1 VIELCPVP
9 WNLTGKGFIILYKFS
24 NDNLKHISN
33 YLNPGPGFE
42 FKNGLGC
49 IMLVDYNTSNV
60 GPYKELLFI
69 PGKFAINGEKKYSI
83 TKIYVS
89 ENDSVINGRKNW
101 AIPKELADFKFEQ
114 EDKSITHVKITHENN
129 LFLDAKIKEFGL
141 RFPVSTS
148 LLPFPLC
155 QYQDEMLY
163 YTKFLGVGKGRLAS
177 IDFSYI
183 NNDLFPDVTNIRP
196 LMAISVDDFKIT
208 FPEAKIISR

>member
-1 VIELCPVP
+1 MIGLCPAP
-9 WNLTGKGFIILYKFS
+9 WNLSGKGFIIIYKFS
-24 NDNLKHISN
+24 DNNLRNFSN

-42 FKNGLGC
+42 FKGGLGC
-49 IMLVDYNTSNV
+49 IMLVDYKTSNV
-60 GPYKELLFI
+60 GPYKEILFI
-69 PGKFAINGEKKYSI
+69 PGKFAVNGEKKYSI

-101 AIPKELADFKFEQ
+101 AIPKEIADFNFEQ
-114 EDKSITHVKITHENN
+114 PDKSITNIKIAHDSK

-141 RFPVSTS
+141 RFPVSTA

-163 YTKFLGVGKGRLAS
+163 YTKFTGVGQGRLAS
-177 IDFSYI
+177 VDFSHI
-183 NNDLFPDVTNIRP
+183 DNDLFPDVTNIKP
-196 LMAISVDDFKIT
+196 LIAISVDNFKIT